1 MTNPLAPHFKIT
13 AEDGKTRCGVLETR
27 HGDVETPVFM
37 PVATQGTIK
46 ALGADDIAA
55 LGMKAILANSYH
67 LGLRPGA
74 DVVEAHG
81 GLHGFMR
88 YDGAILTD
96 SGGYQVFSLADLR
109 RVDDK
114 VVLFKSHLDGSPKFL
129 TPENVIELQAKLGSD
144 MWTTLD
150 ECPPYPAAEGEAKRA
165 LERTMRW
172 TDRSIAAFKAED
184 ARTGGGHLFFPILQG
199 SMDPALRREAAAHIA
214 TVGAHGVSIGGF
226 SVGETKEQTWD
237 TLSHAVEALP
247 PALPRYLMGMG
258 APEDLW
264 NAVSLGVDMLDCIWP
279 TRTARNGSIMTSTGR
294 LNIKGGSFKFDQRPL
309 DENCS
314 CPTCKTYTRSYLSHL
329 NRAGELASYR
339 LLSIHNIHYNLRMM
353 ERIRAAIR
361 EGRFEAEHRAFK
373 EEFRRK
379 PAVLP

>member
-1 MTNPLAPHFKIT
+1 MK
-13 AEDGKTRCGVLETR
+13 TR

-55 LGMKAILANSYH
+55 LGIKAILANSYH
-67 LGLRPGA
+67 LGLRPGP

-114 VVLFKSHLDGSPKFL
+114 GVVFKSHLDGSSKFL
-129 TPENVIELQAKLGSD
+129 TPENVIELQARLGSD

-150 ECPPYPAAEGEAKRA
+150 ECPPFPCKPEEAKRA

-172 TDRSIAAFKAED
+172 TDRSVAAFTTED

-214 TVGAHGVSIGGF
+214 TVGADGVSIGG
-226 SVGETKEQTWD
+226 
-237 TLSHAVEALP
+237 
-247 PALPRYLMGMG
+247 
-258 APEDLW
+258 
-264 NAVSLGVDMLDCIWP
+264 
-279 TRTARNGSIMTSTGR
+279 
-294 LNIKGGSFKFDQRPL
+294 
-309 DENCS
+309 
-314 CPTCKTYTRSYLSHL
+314 
-329 NRAGELASYR
+329 
-339 LLSIHNIHYNLRMM
+339 
-353 ERIRAAIR
+353 
-361 EGRFEAEHRAFK
+361 
-373 EEFRRK
+373 
-379 PAVLP
+379 